1 MEVIT
6 RASIEVQIIM
16 AIGALS
22 AIIVFVAA
30 IHLWYGRSIS
40 GTEPRVTIAIVRPP
54 NNLVRHPF
62 QTTPTSNILIAPADR
77 RAISIQGE

>member
-6 RASIEVQIIM
+6 RASMEVQIIM

-30 IHLWYGRSIS
+30 INLWF
-40 GTEPRVTIAIVRPP
+40 GTTGNDRNNQPP
-54 NNLVRHPF
+54 
-62 QTTPTSNILIAPADR
+62 
-77 RAISIQGE
+77 E

>member
-6 RASIEVQIIM
+6 QASIEVQIIM

-30 IHLWYGRSIS
+30 IHLWYGTTGNDRNHQ
-40 GTEPRVTIAIVRPP
+40 PP
-54 NNLVRHPF
+54 
-62 QTTPTSNILIAPADR
+62 
-77 RAISIQGE
+77 E